1 MSNTR
6 KITPITAWT
15 PTGQQ
20 TVTMF
25 SLTDFFNY
33 GFLPDCTGTVQYRLF
48 NTQNESAVELI
59 VSYLQIPSEIVQKW
73 GADDN
78 IIFDY
83 VAQQLGFT
91 IINL

>member
-6 KITPITAWT
+6 YITPERAWT
-15 PTGQQ
+15 PSGPQV
-20 TVTMF
+20 VTMF

-33 GFLPDCTGTVQYRLF
+33 GFMPNCEGTVTYRLF
-48 NTQNESAVELI
+48 NTQGESAIEMI
-59 VSYLQIPSEIVQKW
+59 VGNLQIPSQIVQQW
-73 GADDN
+73 GEDDG

-83 VAQQLGFT
+83 VAEQLGFT

>member
-6 KITPITAWT
+6 NITPISAWT
-15 PTGQQ
+15 STGQQ

-33 GFLPDCTGTVQYRLF
+33 GFLPNCTGTVTYRLY
-48 NTQNESAVELI
+48 NTQGESAVELI
-59 VSYLQIPSEIVQKW
+59 VSTLQIPSEIVQQW
-73 GADDN
+73 GADDG

-91 IINL
+91 VIN

>member
-1 MSNTR
+1 MTNTR
-6 KITPITAWT
+6 NITPISAWT
-15 PTGQQ
+15 ALGQQ

-33 GFLPDCTGTVQYRLF
+33 GFLPFCEGTVTYRLF
-48 NTQNESAVELI
+48 NTEGESAVELI
-59 VSYLQIPSEIVQKW
+59 VSQLQIPSEIVQQW
-73 GADDN
+73 GADDG

-91 IINL
+91 IIN

>member
-6 KITPITAWT
+6 NITPITAWT
-15 PTGQQ
+15 PNGQQ

-33 GFLPDCTGTVQYRLF
+33 GFLPFCEGTVTYRLF
-48 NTQNESAVELI
+48 NTEGYSAIELI
-59 VSYLQIPSEIVQKW
+59 VGQLQIPSEIVQQW

-78 IIFDY
+78 IIFNY

-91 IINL
+91 ITN

>member
-6 KITPITAWT
+6 NITPISAWT
-15 PTGQQ
+15 TTGQK

-33 GFLPDCTGTVQYRLF
+33 GFMPNCEGTVTYRLF
-48 NTQNESAVELI
+48 NTDGESAIELI
-59 VSYLQIPSEIVQKW
+59 VSTLQIPSQIVQQW
-73 GADDN
+73 GSDDD
-78 IIFDY
+78 IIFNY

-91 IINL
+91 IIN

>member
-6 KITPITAWT
+6 NITPITAWT
-15 PTGQQ
+15 QTGQQ

-33 GFLPDCTGTVQYRLF
+33 GFMLNCEGTITYRLF
-48 NTQNESAVELI
+48 NTEGESAVELI
-59 VSYLQIPSEIVQKW
+59 VGNLQIPSQIVQQW
-73 GADDN
+73 GADDG

-83 VAQQLGFT
+83 VAEQLGFT

>member
-6 KITPITAWT
+6 NITPITAWT
-15 PTGQQ
+15 SNGQQ

-33 GFLPDCTGTVQYRLF
+33 GFLPFCEGTVTYRLF
-48 NTQNESAVELI
+48 NTQGESAVELI
-59 VSYLQIPSEIVQKW
+59 VGQLQIPSEIVQQW
-73 GADDN
+73 GSDDE

-83 VAQQLGFT
+83 VAEKLDFT
-91 IINL
+91 IIN